1 MVVNGCHLVGTRI
14 SNMKIRL
21 VETVESDLLEDVKEE
36 YKEQQEVLD
45 EVRTILTDA
54 EFEES
59 KKLNGVAFV
68 KEFEIEDISIKAQM
82 YVDTTTYEYSC
93 YISSTDNVNI
103 SNFSSKGEFDNLIT
117 AAKRLVFEMNGI

>member
-1 MVVNGCHLVGTRI
+1 
-14 SNMKIRL
+14 MKIRL